1 MYVRKMK
8 WSATRK
14 TLKVSTQLIDG
25 QIQGFSEF
33 YTHVLGEEE
42 GGGREKTHHGAPC
55 SDRIY

>member
-14 TLKVSTQLIDG
+14 TLKVFTQLIDG

-42 GGGREKTHHGAPC
+42 GGGQRKNTPWGPMQ
-55 SDRIY
+55 